1 MEPARKRLLPLSHG
15 FIQPC
20 PKLEDDSK
28 VPEGRVRVRT
38 HAGGF
43 LYPTVETFI
52 RLQEQEIERLLELI
66 EKLKQEKRRAE
77 DLKNKAEFDKVY
89 FETNWEAERKEN
101 EKLNENNNE
110 LFGKLL
116 DLQKKLKEL
125 ENPQKE

>member
-1 MEPARKRLLPLSHG
+1 MEPARKRLLPLNHG

-20 PKLEDDSK
+20 PKLEDDSE
-28 VPEGRVRVRT
+28 VPEGHVRVRT
-38 HAGGF
+38 HTGGF

-52 RLQEQEIERLLELI
+52 RLQEQEIERLHELI

-101 EKLNENNNE
+101 EKLNEDNNK
-110 LFGKLL
+110 LFEKLL
-116 DLQKKLKEL
+116 DLQKKPKEP

>member
-20 PKLEDDSK
+20 PKLEDDSE

-38 HAGGF
+38 HAGGV

-52 RLQEQEIERLLELI
+52 RLQEQEIERLHELI

-110 LFGKLL
+110 LFEKLL
-116 DLQKKLKEL
+116 DLQKKLKKL